1 MAIDYKELQET
12 KDALQEK
19 VSKLGD
25 LISTGREGK
34 VTVDFLGDITF
45 TTGQKTQL
53 VNDYTALK
61 AEMVAIFNQLP

>member
-1 MAIDYKELQET
+1 MAIDYKVLQET

-19 VSKLGD
+19 VSELGD
-25 LISTGREGK
+25 LINIGRNGK
-34 VTVDFLGDITF
+34 VKVDFLGDIAF

-61 AEMVAIFNQLP
+61 AEMVIIFNDLP